1 MQPFPQGHG
10 RSLRVASVLLALLV
24 LLAVVAFASRT
35 GFGHSSNQAPTPGY
49 VNWATSVFLV
59 LFFMMTPVAIYA
71 YLLQAK
77 ERLDHR
83 KHRSYPMRVM
93 RGWILLVA
101 VFGIAYLIR
110 QYLPTH
116 FHLSSGLHQLF
127 FSNHG
132 VNGHGKN
139 GAGRSDYTPTFQWPV
154 LWGAIILVLA
164 TAGWW
169 YWWRK
174 THPTPTRA
182 TADGPTLE
190 EEVASSIGDA
200 IDDLEAEPDP
210 RRAVIAA
217 YARMESVF
225 ARSGMRRDAS
235 ETATEYL
242 RRILLSLT
250 SQSDAVKRLTGLFEQ
265 AKFSAHTIDAGMKR
279 DAIESL
285 RIIRADLVGA
295 SA

>member
-59 LFFMMTPVAIYA
+59 LFFVMTPIAIYVNI
-71 YLLQAK
+71 LQAK
-77 ERLDHR
+77 ERLDR
-83 KHRSYPMRVM
+83 GKHRSYPARVL
-93 RGWILLVA
+93 RSFAIIALIGVGFLLRTY
-101 VFGIAYLIR
+101 FRHHWHI
-110 QYLPTH
+110 
-116 FHLSSGLHQLF
+116 SSGLHRLF
-127 FSNHG
+127 FGNHR

-139 GAGRSDYTPTFQWPV
+139 GAGADGYTPTFEWPV
-154 LWGAIILVLA
+154 LWAAILLLLA
-164 TAGWW
+164 AAVWW

-174 THPTPTRA
+174 QNPAERRLSPDA
-182 TADGPTLE
+182 ASLE
-190 EEVASSIGDA
+190 HEVASSISDA

-217 YARMESVF
+217 YARMERAL
-225 ARSGMRRDAS
+225 ARNGVRREAS

-265 AKFSAHTIDAGMKR
+265 AKFSTHTIDAEMKH

-285 RIIRADLVGA
+285 RVIRADLLGA
-295 SA
+295 PA

>member
-35 GFGHSSNQAPTPGY
+35 GFGHASDRTPTPGY
-49 VNWATSVFLV
+49 VNWATSVFVV
-59 LFFMMTPVAIYA
+59 LFFVMTPVAIYA
-71 YLLQAK
+71 YAMQAK
-77 ERLDHR
+77 ERLER
-83 KHRSYPMRVM
+83 GKHRSYPLRVL
-93 RGWILLVA
+93 RGFAFIAILGVA
-101 VFGIAYLIR
+101 FLIR
-110 QYLPTH
+110 TFLHSH
-116 FHLSSGLHQLF
+116 FHLSSSLHHLF
-127 FSNHG
+127 FGNPQAK
-132 VNGHGKN
+132 GHGKN
-139 GAGRSDYTPTFQWPV
+139 GAGTSNYTPTFQWPV
-154 LWGAIILVLA
+154 LWASIVLLLA
-164 TAGWW
+164 AAAWW

-174 THPTPTRA
+174 THLLPKRVSA
-182 TADGPTLE
+182 GAPTLE
-190 EEVASSIGDA
+190 EEVASSISDA

-217 YARMESVF
+217 YARMEGVL
-225 ARSGMRRDAS
+225 AHSGMKRDLS

-250 SQSDAVKRLTGLFEQ
+250 SQADAVRRLTGLFEQ
-265 AKFSAHTIDAGMKR
+265 AKFSTHTIDSAMKH

-285 RIIRADLVGA
+285 RTIRADLVGA

>member
-35 GFGHSSNQAPTPGY
+35 GFGHASNRAPTPGY

-59 LFFMMTPVAIYA
+59 LFFVMTPIAIYA
-71 YLLQAK
+71 YVLQAK
-77 ERLDHR
+77 DRLDR
-83 KHRSYPMRVM
+83 GTHRSYPLRVI
-93 RGWILLVA
+93 RGLA
-101 VFGIAYLIR
+101 VIMVIAAGFLIR
-110 QYLPTH
+110 TYLKH
-116 FHLSSGLHQLF
+116 HWHIGSGLHQLF
-127 FSNHG
+127 FGNHR
-132 VNGHGKN
+132 VSGHGKTGK
-139 GAGRSDYTPTFQWPV
+139 GASAYTPTFQWPV
-154 LWGAIILVLA
+154 LWGAIVLVLA
-164 TAGWW
+164 AAAWW

-174 THPTPTRA
+174 THLAERRA
-182 TADGPTLE
+182 LPDATTLE
-190 EEVASSIGDA
+190 QEVASSIGDA

-217 YARMESVF
+217 YARMERVF
-225 ARSGMRRDAS
+225 ARSGMRREAS

-250 SQSDAVKRLTGLFEQ
+250 SQSDAVRKLTGLFEQ
-265 AKFSAHTIDAGMKR
+265 AKFSTHTIDVEMKH

-285 RIIRADLVGA
+285 RVIRADLLEVPA
-295 SA
+295 